1 MTSTNIDAAEQID
14 DFSPT
19 TNTTTGGGGGGGGS
33 MKEKKSNSSGVV
45 VDPAA
50 ETTFLHGS
58 TCVVWEG
65 ELYTYGGLGE
75 YGEFVDSI
83 TRWSGRG
90 ENREVTPQNKNMK
103 TDVPP
108 GRYGH
113 TATMSGDY
121 MYVFGGQGRYGAM
134 NDLWVFDFVRA
145 TWSPLDAIGEAPRER
160 FGHCACVSE
169 NVLFIFGGKDARP
182 GLNVESFE
190 DLYGFDIAEREWLHI
205 ESRHGGPSGG
215 EGCALTAVDSVLH
228 VLSPSMPSSAT
239 AGGSQMSSSMQNIHS
254 SSSMGGLIAV
264 DETQSAAQLIGSSSQ
279 QQIEQSLV
287 LSRRAS
293 T

>member
-1 MTSTNIDAAEQID
+1 M
-14 DFSPT
+14 
-19 TNTTTGGGGGGGGS
+19 
-33 MKEKKSNSSGVV
+33 
-45 VDPAA
+45 
-50 ETTFLHGS
+50 
-58 TCVVWEG
+58 
-65 ELYTYGGLGE
+65 
-75 YGEFVDSI
+75 
-83 TRWSGRG
+83 
-90 ENREVTPQNKNMK
+90 
-103 TDVPP
+103 
-108 GRYGH
+108 
-113 TATMSGDY
+113 
-121 MYVFGGQGRYGAM
+121 
-134 NDLWVFDFVRA
+134 FDFVRA

-182 GLNVESFE
+182 GMNVESFE

-293 T
+293 TESLASSNMDAGMSVWILDCLLYTSPSPRD